1 MVYDY
6 IYTDIQYVVIHD
18 IQRYIMMYIYICIIH
33 DTCYNIYIWYWYTS
47 SIMVSRKIGAHCL
60 FQHADV
66 HNLYLCN
73 WNRFRGTTVFSWM
86 KKQLTTVSCSD
97 NGGSWNISVD
107 HPNVGRILQLFTF
120 LMHDP
125 SEKLWKRWF
134 LVPPGS
140 RRPHSQ
146 VMSSIN
152 LHSWK
157 SAMGSETTGF
167 HVSTIENPDV
177 GRGGDIDSP

>member
-1 MVYDY
+1 
-6 IYTDIQYVVIHD
+6 
-18 IQRYIMMYIYICIIH
+18 
-33 DTCYNIYIWYWYTS
+33 
-47 SIMVSRKIGAHCL
+47 MVSRKIGAHCL

-73 WNRFRGTTVFSWM
+73 WKRFRGTTVFSWM
-86 KKQLTTVSCSD
+86 KKPLTTVSCSD
-97 NGGSWNISVD
+97 NGGSWNISVY

-125 SEKLWKRWF
+125 SEKLWKRFFTGYPLVNKHRPWKSPIFNGNKSSNPYLPGSMLIYQRVFRMWF

-140 RRPHSQ
+140 RRPHSP
-146 VMSSIN
+146 VMSSIK
-152 LHSWK
+152 LHGWK